1 MPWAF
6 VPIAV
11 LMTLTPGPST
21 AIIVRSALRGGWR
34 CGVLTVLA
42 NEVGVLT
49 WALLSALGVSAL
61 VAASQVAFVTLKIGG
76 AALLVLFGL
85 QALLRKSQGAEV
97 APEPAPA
104 AAGWA
109 FRDGL
114 VTSLAN
120 PKLAV
125 FFVSLLPQ
133 FVPRGQG
140 TLAAALEMA
149 LLIVLFD
156 LVWYV
161 SLALA
166 IDRVRRAVVGSRLA
180 RRIQQS
186 TGVVLVG
193 LGARLALAHR

>member
-11 LMTLTPGPST
+11 LVTLTPGPST
-21 AIIVRSALRGGWR
+21 AMIVRSALRGGWR

-42 NEVGVLT
+42 NEVGVLA

-61 VAASQVAFVTLKIGG
+61 VAASEVAFVTLKIGG

-85 QALLRKSQGAEV
+85 QALLRKSQGVEV

-149 LLIVLFD
+149 LLIVVFD